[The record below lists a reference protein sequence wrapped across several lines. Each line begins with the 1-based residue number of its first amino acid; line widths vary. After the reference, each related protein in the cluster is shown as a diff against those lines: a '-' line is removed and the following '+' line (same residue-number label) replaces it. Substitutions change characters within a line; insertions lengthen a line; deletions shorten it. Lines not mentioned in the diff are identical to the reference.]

1 MGISGYLQ
9 SKTIRKGTIYACL
22 VLSMGGM
29 PSGAN
34 SEQVKFNE
42 NWGEPGYNIVEH
54 NSDGVELIYSLPGF
68 NIRNIEIKGETY
80 QTITIPG
87 AILPNRA
94 GAPNLPYTGRFLAI
108 PHDAEVEIEILAYQS
123 EVFPDLDIAPAFRIP
138 VDGELTPLQY
148 EKDPAVYNE
157 KAYYPDEPVTLVE
170 QSQLRGM
177 DVALVGVTPFQYNP
191 VTRELVAY
199 SDIRF
204 RINFHGGS
212 HQFGDDRLRS
222 RWFEPILKQNL
233 LNYEFLPP
241 ANFPRPGISDETG
254 YEYLIIT
261 PDEPEFI
268 AWADSIKR
276 WRCEQGI
283 VSGVVTLS
291 EIGGNDTTLIRN
303 FIRTAYNNW
312 DIPPVGILLLSDYQ
326 ESGDQYGISS
336 PIYWDYA
343 SDNSYVDISGNLLP
357 DICISRIPARNEYE
371 LQTIIGKM
379 FEYERNPC
387 LDETFYQAPVVAGGF
402 QPECWFIL
410 CCEVIAGY
418 FDSVLNRNPVREY
431 AIYNGTPGS
440 VWSTNPNTWMILEYF
455 GPEGLGYI
463 PETMDYLTDWGGTAR
478 RLNADINS
486 GCFIVQHRDHGSLTG
501 WSEPSYHI
509 GDLRDLNNIYYP
521 YVFSMNCSTG
531 KFNYPTQCFAE
542 AFLRSQYGA
551 LGVMAAS
558 GTVYS
563 FVNDTYT
570 WGVYDAMWPDFDPLY
585 GYDDN
590 RGWTLRPGFGNMG
603 GKYYLAASSWPIN
616 PETSHLTYQLFH
628 HFGGAF
634 MTLYSEMP
642 MELSVAHRSTISPS
656 ATSFSVSA
664 DEGSF
669 IGLSV
674 NGEVVG
680 AAEGTGTFVS
690 IPISSLTGDQ
700 SLRVTVT
707 KPNYFRYIADVMINL
722 DGTDGG
728 EINAPIQ
735 ETDENKNPPDH
746 FAVISNHPNPFNPK
760 TVIRFQLPEASRVIL
775 EVFDLNGRLVTSGM
789 GSMPSRELFPPG
801 THEITFDGSG
811 SASGVYIYRI
821 SANGLESGR
830 KYLEAGKML
839 LLK

>member
-1 MGISGYLQ
+1 MQNTGYLYAR
-9 SKTIRKGTIYACL
+9 TILNKSLLIAFTLFAAGTPP
-22 VLSMGGM
+22 
-29 PSGAN
+29 PSRA
-34 SEQVKFNE
+34 EQIKFNV
-42 NWGEPGYNIVEH
+42 NWGEPGYNIVEQ
-54 NSDGVELIYSLPGF
+54 NSNGIELIYSLPGF
-68 NIRNIEIKGETY
+68 EIRNIEIKGETY
-80 QTITIPG
+80 QTVIIPG
-87 AILPNRA
+87 VHLPNRA
-94 GAPNLPYTGRFLAI
+94 GAPNLPYTGRFIAV
-108 PHDAEVEIEILAYQS
+108 PRDAQVEIELLAYQC
-123 EVFPDLDIAPAFRIP
+123 EVFPDLNIAPAFRLPI
-138 VDGELTPLQY
+138 DGDLTPLQY

-157 KAYYPDEPVTLVE
+157 KAYYPDEPVMLVE

-177 DVALVGVTPFQYNP
+177 DVVLVGVTPFQYNP

-199 SDIRF
+199 SDLRF
-204 RINFHGGS
+204 RINFRGGS
-212 HQFGDDRLRS
+212 HQFGEDRLRS

-233 LNYEFLPP
+233 LNYEYLPP
-241 ANFPRPGISDETG
+241 ANFPEPGISDETG

-261 PDEPEFI
+261 PDEPAFV

-291 EIGGNDTTLIRN
+291 EIGGNDTTLIRD
-303 FIRTAYNNW
+303 FIRMAYNNW
-312 DIPPVGILLLSDYQ
+312 DIPPVAILLLSDYQ

-336 PIYWDYA
+336 PIYWDYV
-343 SDNSYVDISGNLLP
+343 SDNSYVDINGNLLP
-357 DICISRIPARNEYE
+357 DIAIARIPARNEDE

-379 FEYERNPC
+379 LEYERNPC
-387 LDETFYQAPVVAGGF
+387 TEETFYLSPVVAGGF

-418 FDSVLNRNPVREY
+418 FETVLNRNPVREY

-440 VWSTNPNTWMILEYF
+440 VWSTNPNTWMILDYF

-463 PETMDYLTDWGGTAR
+463 PETMDYLTDWGSTAR

-509 GDLRDLNNIYYP
+509 EDLRDLNNTYYP
-521 YVFSMNCSTG
+521 YVLSMNCSTG

-590 RGWTLRPGFGNMG
+590 RGWTLRPGFGNVG

-642 MELSVAHRSTISPS
+642 MELTVAHRNSIPPD

-680 AAEGTGTFVS
+680 AAEGTGSFVS
-690 IPISSLTGDQ
+690 IPLSSLIGDQ
-700 SLRVTVT
+700 FLRVTVT
-707 KPNYFRYIADVMINL
+707 KPNYFRYIADVLVGI
-722 DGTDGG
+722 D
-728 EINAPIQ
+728 
-735 ETDENKNPPDH
+735 ETDAGESGEDTVKTDYRNRGSDTL
-746 FAVISNHPNPFNPK
+746 AVVRNHPNPFNP
-760 TVIRFQLPEASRVIL
+760 TTTFTFMLPETRRVT
-775 EVFDLNGRLVTSGM
+775 LNIYNLKGQLVQTLVDGIRRA
-789 GSMPSRELFPPG
+789 GVQQV
-801 THEITFDGSG
+801 TFDGSG
-811 SASGVYIYRI
+811 WSSGIYIYRLT
-821 SANGLESGR
+821 SGGLTT
-830 KYLEAGKML
+830 AGKMIL
-839 LLK
+839 IK